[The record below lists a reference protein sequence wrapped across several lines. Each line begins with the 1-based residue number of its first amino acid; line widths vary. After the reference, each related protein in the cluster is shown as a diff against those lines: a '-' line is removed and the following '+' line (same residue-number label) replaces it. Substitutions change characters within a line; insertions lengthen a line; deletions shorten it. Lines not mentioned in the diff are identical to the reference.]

1 MEIFCDVITRYMRM
15 GAGQFLRDFRRT
27 ITSAK
32 GWFIANLLFRRRKNQ
47 RNIK

>member
-1 MEIFCDVITRYMRM
+1 MEIFCDVITRYMKM

-32 GWFIANLLFRRRKNQ
+32 GWLIANLLFRRKNE